1 MIAKN
6 KCYMFKLF
14 RFALRKLS
22 LLEKFSVLPG
32 CKDFSPEESAELEAL
47 THSILKRLKDSD
59 FAALVQ
65 ALETQGGCETPCIF
79 IHSHER
85 LEKRVAV
92 EPHLV
97 LFRIFRLPQIRSS
110 SELKHNASCL
120 SSYGLDKN
128 VCINPYHY
136 SAVMYTEPRNEVF
149 TVLPNIVDEENEE
162 SSGFIS
168 NLTQSTICQLESRS
182 SYAQPSSQTTGADND
197 FAAGKELPKHWCS
210 IAYWEHNERIG
221 PTYEGTSDVVN
232 VFDWLPEP
240 SGFCLADLNRRS
252 DVSEGTKRVRSQI
265 GYGLQ
270 LTREREE
277 IWIYNRSNFSL
288 FANGPTLTFSNVNIP
303 GGKLR
308 HNIVVHK
315 VPPGCSLKVFDYKL
329 TPQVCQAID
338 SEGVRC
344 YHPESIRISFKKGW
358 GSTTSSKK
366 YCRPLVTSCP
376 CWIEIHLFVSR

>member
-97 LFRIFRLPQIRSS
+97 LFRIFRLPQIKSS

-136 SAVMYTEPRNEVF
+136 SAVMYTGKFYVINLVILLSKVIC
-149 TVLPNIVDEENEE
+149 VLCTCASQLPILLHD
-162 SSGFIS
+162 
-168 NLTQSTICQLESRS
+168 IC
-182 SYAQPSSQTTGADND
+182 
-197 FAAGKELPKHWCS
+197 
-210 IAYWEHNERIG
+210 
-221 PTYEGTSDVVN
+221 
-232 VFDWLPEP
+232 
-240 SGFCLADLNRRS
+240 
-252 DVSEGTKRVRSQI
+252 
-265 GYGLQ
+265 
-270 LTREREE
+270 
-277 IWIYNRSNFSL
+277 
-288 FANGPTLTFSNVNIP
+288 
-303 GGKLR
+303 
-308 HNIVVHK
+308 
-315 VPPGCSLKVFDYKL
+315 
-329 TPQVCQAID
+329 
-338 SEGVRC
+338 
-344 YHPESIRISFKKGW
+344 IRDGHF
-358 GSTTSSKK
+358 
-366 YCRPLVTSCP
+366 
-376 CWIEIHLFVSR
+376 